1 MDADLAGTSADDLVV
16 RRAADGRLL
25 VLPTG
30 GLTRFLAPR
39 VVTRNFAR
47 YDTVLASPDLTGDGR
62 PDLLVRARDGRAG
75 VRPGLASGRFVKV
88 VRWSPLFRDLDLITA
103 VGDLDADGR
112 NDLVGRVPGKRKLT
126 IVRGNGRG
134 GFGARVVKGWY
145 WDTYDRLVGAGDVT
159 GDGRPDLLARDTDG
173 KLWLHRGTAAGGFAA
188 RVAVGGDWSA
198 YDTITG
204 YGDYNRDGHRDLF
217 VRTSGKGRGFVHP
230 GRGDGTFGPRLG
242 MVDEVRG
249 VRGLT
254 SGGHVLGS
262 AEPDLVGRVGDD
274 LVVVQHAGTVEL
286 ERPVDTGYS
295 ARAIDTLLIVGDW
308 DKDGHVDVITRTG
321 GTGKLFL
328 RRGDGTGK
336 LAKPKRISNAFAAVS
351 ELRAVGDV
359 DRDGFPDL
367 LGRAADGSLRV
378 YLGKGLAGF
387 GRTLP
392 APASLTRRTGSTL
405 AGYDWV
411 LTERQVD
418 GVGARDTVARFHR
431 NGRLYLLA
439 AGTGKP
445 RLLGERMGVYDLAG

>member
-1 MDADLAGTSADDLVV
+1 V

-25 VLPTG
+25 VVPTG

-39 VVTRNFAR
+39 AVSRNFSR
-47 YDTVLASPDLTGDGR
+47 YRTVVASPDLTGDGR
-62 PDLLVRARDGRAG
+62 TDLLVRARDGRAG
-75 VRPGLASGRFVKV
+75 VRPGLASGRFAKV
-88 VRWSPLFRDLDLITA
+88 VRWSPLFTDLDLITA
-103 VGDLDADGR
+103 VGDIDADGR

-145 WDTYDRLVGAGDVT
+145 WDTYDRLVGAGDVS
-159 GDGRPDLLARDTDG
+159 GDGRPDLIARDTDG
-173 KLWLHRGTAAGGFAA
+173 RLWLHRGTAAGGFAKRIA
-188 RVAVGGDWSA
+188 VAGGWGG
-198 YDTITG
+198 YDTIAG

-217 VRTSGKGRGFVHP
+217 ARTSGKGRGFVHP

-254 SGGHVLGS
+254 SGGNVVGS
-262 AEPDLVGRVGDD
+262 SEPDLVGRVGDN
-274 LVVVQHAGTVEL
+274 LVVVQHGGTVEL

-295 ARAIDTLLIVGDW
+295 AGAIDALLVVGDW

-328 RRGDGTGK
+328 RRGDGTGR
-336 LAKPKRISNAFAAVS
+336 LAKPQRISQAFGAVS

-367 LGRAADGSLRV
+367 LGRAADGSMQV

-387 GRTLP
+387 GRTVP
-392 APASLTRRTGSTL
+392 APASVVRRTGGSL

-411 LTERQVD
+411 LPERQVD
-418 GVGARDTVARFHR
+418 GVGAPDTVTRLQR
-431 NGRLYLLA
+431 NGRLYLLPE
-439 AGTGKP
+439 GTGKP
-445 RLLGERMGVYDLAG
+445 RLLGEGMGVYDLAG